1 MQLKVYEV
9 GVIRF
14 DEVGDTEWSL
24 LYADYPVAVKE
35 FKSLVKE
42 AKQIGWIKDGLK
54 SGDKKYI
61 LRSTVDYWSFHVDNI
76 PEYKSYEVYIKERE
90 VF

>member
-1 MQLKVYEV
+1 MKLKVYEV

-14 DEVGDTEWSL
+14 DEVGDAEWSL

-35 FKSLVKE
+35 FKSLIKE
-42 AKQIGWIKDGLK
+42 AKQIDWIKEGLK
-54 SGDKKYI
+54 NGNEKYI
-61 LRSTVDYWSFHVDNI
+61 LRSTVDYWSFHIDRSF
-76 PEYKSYEVYIKERE
+76 EYKSYEVYIKERE

>member
-1 MQLKVYEV
+1 MKLKVYEV

-35 FKSLVKE
+35 FKSLIKE
-42 AKQIGWIKDGLK
+42 AKQIDWIKEGLK

-61 LRSTVDYWSFHVDNI
+61 LRSTVDYWSFHIDNAL
-76 PEYKSYEVYIKERE
+76 EYQSYEVYIKERE

>member
-1 MQLKVYEV
+1 MGLKVYEV

-24 LYADYPVAVKE
+24 LYADYRVAVKE
-35 FKSLVKE
+35 FKSLIKE
-42 AKQIGWIKDGLK
+42 AKQIDWIKEGLE
-54 SGDKKYI
+54 SGDEKYI
-61 LRSTVDYWSFHVDNI
+61 LRSTVDYWSFHIDNI
-76 PEYKSYEVYIKERE
+76 LEYQSYEVYIKERE

>member
-1 MQLKVYEV
+1 MGLKVYEV

-14 DEVGDTEWSL
+14 DAVGDTEWSL
-24 LYADYPVAVKE
+24 LYADYSIAVKE
-35 FKSLVKE
+35 FKSLIKE
-42 AKQIGWIKDGLK
+42 AKQIDWIKKGLE

-61 LRSTVDYWSFHVDNI
+61 LRSTVDYWSFHIDNI
-76 PEYKSYEVYIKERE
+76 LEYQSYEVYIKERE

>member
-1 MQLKVYEV
+1 MKLKVYEV

-35 FKSLVKE
+35 FKSLIKE
-42 AKQIGWIKDGLK
+42 AKQIDWIKEGLK
-54 SGDKKYI
+54 SGNEKYI
-61 LRSTVDYWSFHVDNI
+61 LRNTVDYWSFHIDSMCD
-76 PEYKSYEVYIKERE
+76 YMSYEVYIKERE